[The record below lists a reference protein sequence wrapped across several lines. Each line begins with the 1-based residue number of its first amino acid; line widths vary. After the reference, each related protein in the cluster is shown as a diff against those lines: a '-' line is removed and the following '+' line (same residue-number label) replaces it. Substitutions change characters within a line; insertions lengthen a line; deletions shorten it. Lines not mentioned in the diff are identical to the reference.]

1 MRISEGNALAVCSKL
16 GLVEDPRVVQLAESL
31 VAWQW
36 PDGGWNCDKRVEAD
50 HSSFNESLSTLWGL
64 VEYQRATG
72 IRDYLKPIE
81 KASEL
86 FLEHNLF
93 RSDKT
98 GRIINPEWSKLHYPL
113 YWHYDILQALT
124 ILSIAGKL
132 RDPRTREALDIVEG
146 KRGPDGSWQAE
157 GYYWHLDGGRQV
169 SGQYWSAAKKTWKK
183 RTVSSV
189 EVVDWGGQGPNKMI
203 TLNALR
209 VLKAAGRIK

>member
-50 HSSFNESLSTLWGL
+50 HSSFNESLSTVWGL
-64 VEYQRATG
+64 LEYQKATG
-72 IRDYLKPIE
+72 NRDYLKSIE

-98 GRIINPEWSKLHYPL
+98 GRS
-113 YWHYDILQALT
+113 
-124 ILSIAGKL
+124 SI
-132 RDPRTREALDIVEG
+132 RN
-146 KRGPDGSWQAE
+146 
-157 GYYWHLDGGRQV
+157 GRNFTTHCTGTTT
-169 SGQYWSAAKKTWKK
+169 SFK
-183 RTVSSV
+183 
-189 EVVDWGGQGPNKMI
+189 P
-203 TLNALR
+203 
-209 VLKAAGRIK
+209 